1 MLRTGLGEFADDLL
15 GNGFRDLVAF
25 DFESD
30 RLLEERAS
38 NEHIPLPQRSPRR
51 IDLNFWQKI
60 PDQFDGGFAPR
71 LPRTTRCRG
80 VQWKFQIFSDSL
92 THRNPVFFGSKFV
105 LWRADGSLGGFP
117 TRINICIAFSSHEV
131 RQSGNSSLPE
141 PAP

>member
-25 DFESD
+25 EFESD

-60 PDQFDGGFAPR
+60 PDQFDGGFAP
-71 LPRTTRCRG
+71 P
-80 VQWKFQIFSDSL
+80 
-92 THRNPVFFGSKFV
+92 NPAPLAAAG
-105 LWRADGSLGGFP
+105 DLGGIKENLP
-117 TRINICIAFSSHEV
+117 SASRIKK
-131 RQSGNSSLPE
+131 
-141 PAP
+141 